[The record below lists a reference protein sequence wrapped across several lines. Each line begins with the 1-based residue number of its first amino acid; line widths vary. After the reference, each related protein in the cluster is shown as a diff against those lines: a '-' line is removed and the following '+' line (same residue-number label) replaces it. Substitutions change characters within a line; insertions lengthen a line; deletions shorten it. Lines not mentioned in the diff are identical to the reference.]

1 MDQDGGWPLSVRT
14 PDVPRSVSALFAFAA
29 GAVDACTYLAL
40 FGLFVAQV
48 TGSFVIVGVQ
58 LVDLD
63 PTTLIRTMAIPVFF
77 LAGGATAFL
86 VAIAGR
92 PRNALAIALV
102 IEIVLL
108 GAFIVVGLVGAPF
121 ARPDAPLAIVAG
133 TLGIAAMGMQSA
145 LVRLMMRGT
154 PSTNVMTTNTTQA
167 ALDLAQ
173 LFAAARRVKQNPYDL
188 VAADELRQARAK
200 FRALWPVLAGFLA
213 GTVAGA
219 VVFNV
224 VGFWSPLLSL
234 GVLAALLFWVLRV
247 APRD

>member
-1 MDQDGGWPLSVRT
+1 MTVRALE
-14 PDVPRSVSALFAFAA
+14 VPRLVSALFAFAA
-29 GAVDACTYLAL
+29 GVVDACTYLAL

-63 PTTLIRTMAIPVFF
+63 PTALIRTLAIPVFF

-86 VAIAGR
+86 VAIAGH
-92 PRNALAIALV
+92 PRSALAIALG
-102 IEIVLL
+102 IEIMLL
-108 GAFIVVGLVGAPF
+108 GAFIAVGIAGAPF
-121 ARPDAPLAIVAG
+121 HRPDEPLAVVAG
-133 TLGIAAMGMQSA
+133 TLGIGAMGMQSA

-173 LFAAARRVKQNPYDL
+173 LLAAARRARQNPLD
-188 VAADELRQARAK
+188 VAAADEHRQARTR
-200 FRALWPVLAGFLA
+200 FGALWPVLCGFLA
-213 GTVAGA
+213 GTIVGA
-219 VVFNV
+219 VVYNMA
-224 VGFWSPLLSL
+224 GFWSPLISL
-234 GVLAALLFWVLRV
+234 AVLVALLLWTLRA

>member
-1 MDQDGGWPLSVRT
+1 
-14 PDVPRSVSALFAFAA
+14 
-29 GAVDACTYLAL
+29 
-40 FGLFVAQV
+40 V

-63 PTTLIRTMAIPVFF
+63 PTALIRTVAIPVFF
-77 LAGGATAFL
+77 LAGLATAFL
-86 VAIAGR
+86 VAVAGR
-92 PRNALAIALV
+92 PHRALAIALS

-108 GAFIVVGLVGAPF
+108 GIFIVIGLMGAPF
-121 ARPDAPLAIVAG
+121 VRPDEPLAVIAG

-173 LFAAARRVKQNPYDL
+173 LMAARRRVKQNPHDT
-188 VAADELRQARAK
+188 AAIEDHGQAREK
-200 FRALWPVLAGFLA
+200 FATLWPVLAGFLA
-213 GTVAGA
+213 GTVCGA
-219 VVFNV
+219 VMFNF
-224 VGFWSPLLSL
+224 VGFWSPLVSL
-234 GVLAALLFWVLRV
+234 GVLVAVLFWVLRR